1 MKIAFMFSGQGSQ
14 YVGMG
19 KELYNQYSSVRE
31 VFHQADNVL
40 GYDISNI
47 IFNDETKLNDTKYTQ
62 VSMFVIYQ
70 AILKVLEEH
79 GVKSKCSF
87 GLSLG
92 EYGAYLHN
100 EIFDFETGLRIVEK
114 RGIAMNKAASN
125 NPGRMYALMGIEPE
139 VLEKLI
145 DEVEGYVKIAN
156 YNTYGQI
163 VISGDFEAADKLAEL
178 AKANGAKRAIML
190 NTSGAFHTNFM
201 FEAAKD
207 LSIYLKDL
215 ELEEPSHTLL
225 INTTGS
231 YYVSNIKNIMEEQ
244 ITNSVRFYQMV
255 ETCIKDGY
263 DTFIEIGPKT
273 TLCSFVRKIDKDVTI
288 LNVEDIKSLQA
299 TLSIMGV

>member
-1 MKIAFMFSGQGSQ
+1 
-14 YVGMG
+14 
-19 KELYNQYSSVRE
+19 
-31 VFHQADNVL
+31 
-40 GYDISNI
+40 
-47 IFNDETKLNDTKYTQ
+47 
-62 VSMFVIYQ
+62 
-70 AILKVLEEH
+70 
-79 GVKSKCSF
+79 
-87 GLSLG
+87 
-92 EYGAYLHN
+92 
-100 EIFDFETGLRIVEK
+100 
-114 RGIAMNKAASN
+114 
-125 NPGRMYALMGIEPE
+125 